1 MHLHVCNSD
10 LLIGVAPAMCAGHGY
25 CVTIKEATVSNVM
38 IFACDSGC
46 LFHVILIVYDLTC
59 SSECV
64 LVFCRSIAGEV
75 DSAVERRVFSWKKP
89 GLNLKRHLRTS
100 SLHDIARLNK
110 TRTVM

>member
-10 LLIGVAPAMCAGHGY
+10 LLVGVAPAMCAGHGY

-59 SSECV
+59 SSKCV
-64 LVFCRSIAGEV
+64 LVFCRSTAGEV
-75 DSAVERRVFSWKKP
+75 DGAVEGRVLAGK
-89 GLNLKRHLRTS
+89 NLDLT
-100 SLHDIARLNK
+100 
-110 TRTVM
+110 